1 MNAPTCEFEPV
12 VLRAVRLGVADS
24 DLREHAAA
32 CADCG
37 ELLEIAGMLA
47 TDRREAMREAPL
59 PGAGA
64 LWFKMQLRARRETV
78 RRSSRATAAIQ
89 GLSLIVALAAALL
102 VFGIP
107 KLDFPS
113 VAELSALPWG
123 IPLIALAVAGLLVS
137 VALWFALRRPSES

>member
-1 MNAPTCEFEPV
+1 MNASTCEFEPV
-12 VLRAVRLGVADS
+12 VLRAVRLGVVDADV
-24 DLREHAAA
+24 REHAGT
-32 CADCG
+32 CTDCG
-37 ELLEIAGMLA
+37 ELLEIAGVLA
-47 TDRREAMREAPL
+47 ADRREAMREAPL

-89 GLSLIVALAAALL
+89 GLSLIVALAAAIA
-102 VFGIP
+102 VFGLP
-107 KLDFPS
+107 KIDFPS

-123 IPLIALAVAGLLVS
+123 LPLIAFAVAGLLVS